1 MKNFIL
7 RSSVIGAWWNP
18 FTWKDSI
25 RDSILA
31 TQEGIG
37 FMMNDAL
44 VSATSM
50 SLKTMNNL
58 FNTSINALR
67 SEVVLTPA
75 EFDSALVS
83 NLRVIS
89 DRAILPVAGLLITYV
104 FVQNILDMVS
114 SQNKGVEY
122 DNFNVL
128 MLIIKTTAIIMLTTN
143 AFDIGLGFSDLG
155 KWIVDQVP
163 THSITVNHEVTDNL
177 LEMLEPE
184 VNIREGGEVIK
195 VLSPDKEF
203 TDNERKE
210 GYSWDFKL
218 GIGFVVFIVSLGGLL
233 ATLFMVG
240 IMYLTAWTRM
250 IMVLLYVV
258 VAPIPMATLINDN
271 WVGSIGQNYIKNL
284 MALML
289 QGFFMLVLL
298 VIYSG
303 MMNRT
308 ATLLQTSNN
317 PIFGLIM
324 ILSSMFIIVKMLIG
338 THGLAKSVMGA
349 S

>member
-1 MKNFIL
+1 MA
-7 RSSVIGAWWNP
+7 SAWSWLNP
-18 FTWKDSI
+18 FKWGEKIGETAQAMKEAIFGGLNETLS
-25 RDSILA
+25 
-31 TQEGIG
+31 GITSYSLNQ
-37 FMMNDAL
+37 MN
-44 VSATSM
+44 S
-50 SLKTMNNL
+50 L

-75 EFDSALVS
+75 QFDSALVTNLS
-83 NLRVIS
+83 NIS
-89 DRAILPVAGLLITYV
+89 KKAILPVAGLLITYV
-104 FVQNILDMVS
+104 FVYNIMDMVS

-128 MLIIKTTAIIMLTTN
+128 MLIIKTTAIILLTAN
-143 AFDIGLGFSDLG
+143 AFTIGLGFSDLG
-155 KWIVDQVP
+155 KWIVDSVP
-163 THSITVNHEVTDNL
+163 TSSITVNHEVTDNL
-177 LEMLEPE
+177 LELLEPE
-184 VNIREGGEVIK
+184 LVRKNSSGEV
-195 VLSPDKEF
+195 VETLPPNTDLTKELINDGF
-203 TDNERKE
+203 A
-210 GYSWDFKL
+210 WDFKL
-218 GIGFVVFIVSLGGLL
+218 GIGTVVAVISLAGLF
-233 ATLFMVG
+233 ATLFMVA

-250 IMVLLYVV
+250 IMVLLYVT

-303 MMNRT
+303 MMHRT
-308 ATLLQTSNN
+308 ATLLQNSNN

-324 ILSSMFIIVKMLIG
+324 ILSSMFIIVKMMIG
-338 THGLAKSVMGA
+338 THGLAKSVMDA